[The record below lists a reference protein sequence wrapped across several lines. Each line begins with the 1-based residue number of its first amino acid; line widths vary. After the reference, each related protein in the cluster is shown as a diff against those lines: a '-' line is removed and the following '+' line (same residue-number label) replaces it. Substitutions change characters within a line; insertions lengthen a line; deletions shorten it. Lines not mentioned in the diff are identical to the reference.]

1 MWGVRQMNFMKSN
14 KIILFDLDGVI
25 LNTES
30 IYLKLMLEYSKKL
43 NIPITKE
50 YYIKNLLG
58 KTKKEISHH
67 LSIKF
72 KEKFSYHNYWKNLEE
87 IRNNYLL
94 NNKIQVKNGFLYL
107 KEFLEQNNY
116 KFGIVTSNSKKL
128 TKQLLINAGLKV
140 NDFSIIISRED
151 VINIKP
157 NPELYLKAIKYFKSD
172 INNFIAIED
181 SNVGIK
187 SALNAGIEVINIKDI
202 DIIDSKLKSKCL
214 ASIKSLEDVVGIL
227 KEMKN

>member
-1 MWGVRQMNFMKSN
+1 M
-14 KIILFDLDGVI
+14 
-25 LNTES
+25 
-30 IYLKLMLEYSKKL
+30 
-43 NIPITKE
+43 
-50 YYIKNLLG
+50 
-58 KTKKEISHH
+58 
-67 LSIKF
+67 
-72 KEKFSYHNYWKNLEE
+72 
-87 IRNNYLL
+87 L

-202 DIIDSKLKSKCL
+202 DIIDSKIKSKCL